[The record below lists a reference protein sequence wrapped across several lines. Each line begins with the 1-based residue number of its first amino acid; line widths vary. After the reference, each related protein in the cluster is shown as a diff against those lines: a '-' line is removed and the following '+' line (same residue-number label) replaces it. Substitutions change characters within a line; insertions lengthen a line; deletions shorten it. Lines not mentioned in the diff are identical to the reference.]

1 MVKVENLTM
10 DPVPD
15 VSFEV
20 GPVSESARGEAR
32 PEPRETGLSGID
44 PARAEAAGTPSR
56 SHDEGRAE

>member
-32 PEPRETGLSGID
+32 PKPRETGLSGH
-44 PARAEAAGTPSR
+44 RSGTSR
-56 SHDEGRAE
+56 SSRHTKPVA